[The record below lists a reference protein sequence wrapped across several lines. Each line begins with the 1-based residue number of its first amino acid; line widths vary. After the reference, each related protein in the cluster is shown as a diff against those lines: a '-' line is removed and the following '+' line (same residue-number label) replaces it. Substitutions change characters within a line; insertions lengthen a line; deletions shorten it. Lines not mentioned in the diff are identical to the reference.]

1 MTGIFQDNY
10 LPVSFLADADLS
22 AKQYYCV
29 QAAST
34 DGYVKTADGASDGAP
49 IGIQQDDDADA
60 VGETLSVKVFGFSFG
75 VVAACEI
82 GGAACDIDFGHYL
95 VAGSD
100 GKLYY
105 SSCGLYNARA
115 MEALASGSAII
126 HVQWLGS
133 GCAYSAS

>member
-1 MTGIFQDNY
+1 MAGIFQDDY
-10 LPVSFLADADLS
+10 LPVSFYANTDLS

-29 QAAST
+29 TAASI
-34 DGYVKTADGASDGAP
+34 DNFVKTATGGSDPAP
-49 IGIQQDDDADA
+49 VGVLQDDDGDA
-60 VGETLSVKVFGFSFG
+60 ASVVTSVKMFGYTRA
-75 VVAACEI
+75 VVAACEV

-105 SSCGLYNARA
+105 ASCGLYNARA

-126 HVQWLGS
+126 HIQWLGS